1 MDLALKD
8 FQRHVGKFV
17 ATTVGVG
24 LLVAIVLT
32 MNGIYRGNIHDG
44 VWLIDHT
51 DCDLWVVERG
61 RGGPFNEPSR
71 IPQETW
77 KRIAAVPGVLRAS
90 PYIVYTVQREL
101 GGRSQ
106 QFTVV
111 GYDLYGGLGGPGR
124 LAAGRAALE
133 RPRFEMVADQKLG
146 LAPGSVVRL
155 GVHDFTVVGVT
166 RGAVDAG
173 GNPLVYLSLPDAQE
187 VLYQEDNRALELKR
201 AATVQALEAAGF
213 PASEV
218 QRLLPIVTGSA
229 TTVSAVLVRVEPG
242 ADVTAVQRHVARW
255 LYLDAYTTEEER
267 ELMLRGRLLRMTAI
281 LGLFRAL
288 LLIVAIV
295 VISLLV
301 YILTMEKIRS
311 IATLKLIGAPNRVI
325 VRLILEQSLLLTVSS
340 FGVGWTLISATQDQ
354 FPRTLVLLAADT
366 RMTFLVLLAG
376 GIVASL
382 AGIVHSLRTPPS
394 LALGG

>member
-1 MDLALKD
+1 VDLALKD
-8 FQRHVGKFV
+8 FQRHVGKFA
-17 ATTVGVG
+17 ATTIGVG

-71 IPQETW
+71 VPQETW

-90 PYIVYTVQREL
+90 PYIVYTAQREL

-111 GYDLYGGLGGPGR
+111 GYDLFGGLGGPGR
-124 LAAGRAALE
+124 LAAGRALE

-146 LAPGSVVRL
+146 LAPGTIVRL

-187 VLYQEDNRALELKR
+187 VLYQEDNRALELRR
-201 AATVQALEAAGF
+201 AASVQALEGAGF
-213 PASEV
+213 PPAEV
-218 QRLLPIVTGSA
+218 QRLLPIVAGSA
-229 TTVSAVLVRVEPG
+229 ATVSAVLVRLEPG

-267 ELMLRGRLLRMTAI
+267 ELMLRGRLLRMSAI

-295 VISLLV
+295 VIALLV

-325 VRLILEQSLLLTVSS
+325 VRLILEQSLLLTVAS
-340 FGVGWTLISATQDQ
+340 FGVGWALISATQDR

-366 RMTFLVLLAG
+366 RTTFFVLLAG

-382 AGIVHSLRTPPS
+382 AGIAHSLRTPPS

>member
-8 FQRHVGKFV
+8 FQRHVGKFA
-17 ATTVGVG
+17 ATTIGVG

-44 VWLIDHT
+44 IWLIDHT

-61 RGGPFNEPSR
+61 RGGPFNEPSH
-71 IPQETW
+71 IPRETW
-77 KRIAAVPGVLRAS
+77 KRVAAVPGVQQAS
-90 PYIVYTVQREL
+90 PYIVYTVQRQL

-111 GYDLYGGLGGPGR
+111 GYDLFGGLGGPGR
-124 LAAGRAALE
+124 LETGRTLE
-133 RPRFEMVADQKLG
+133 QPRFEMVADRKLG
-146 LAPGSVVRL
+146 LAPGDVVRL
-155 GVHDFTVVGVT
+155 GVHDFTIVGVT
-166 RGAVDAG
+166 RGAVDSG

-201 AATVQALEAAGF
+201 AASVQALEAAGF
-213 PASEV
+213 PPAEV
-218 QRLLPIVTGSA
+218 QRLLPLLESGA
-229 TTVSAVLVRVEPG
+229 ATVSAVLVRLEPG
-242 ADVTAVQRHVARW
+242 ADVQAVQRHVARW
-255 LYLDAYTTEEER
+255 LYLDAYTTGQER
-267 ELMLRGRLLRMTAI
+267 ELMLRGRLLRMSAI

-288 LLIVAIV
+288 LLVVAIV
-295 VISLLV
+295 LISLID
-301 YILTMEKIRS
+301 YIQNIEKIRS
-311 IATLKLIGAPNRVI
+311 NATLKLIGAPNWVV

-340 FGVGWTLISATQDQ
+340 FGVGWALISATQDR

-366 RMTFLVLLAG
+366 RTTFLVLLAG

>member
-1 MDLALKD
+1 MDLAIKD
-8 FQRHVGKFV
+8 FQRHVGKFA
-17 ATTVGVG
+17 ATTIGVG

-77 KRIAAVPGVLRAS
+77 KRIAALPGVLRAS

-111 GYDLYGGLGGPGR
+111 GYDLFGGLGGPRR
-124 LAAGRAALE
+124 LAAGRSLE
-133 RPRFEMVADQKLG
+133 RPRFEMVADLKLG
-146 LAPGSVVRL
+146 LAPGSTVRL
-155 GVHDFTVVGVT
+155 GVHDFNVVGVT
-166 RGAVDAG
+166 RGAVDSG

-201 AATVQALEAAGF
+201 AASVQALEEAGF
-213 PASEV
+213 SPTEV
-218 QRLLPIVTGSA
+218 LRLLPIVAGSA
-229 TTVSAVLVRVEPG
+229 ATVSAVLVRLEPG

-267 ELMLRGRLLRMTAI
+267 ELMLRGRLRRMSAI

-325 VRLILEQSLLLTVSS
+325 VRLILEQSLLLTVAS
-340 FGVGWTLISATQDQ
+340 FGVGWALISATQDR

-366 RMTFLVLLAG
+366 RTTFLVLLGG

>member
-8 FQRHVGKFV
+8 FQRHVGKFA
-17 ATTVGVG
+17 ATTIGVG

-44 VWLIDHT
+44 VWLINHT

-71 IPQETW
+71 VPQETW

-111 GYDLYGGLGGPGR
+111 GYDLFGGLGGPGR
-124 LAAGRAALE
+124 LAAGRSLE
-133 RPRFEMVADQKLG
+133 RPRFEMVADLKLG
-146 LAPGSVVRL
+146 LAPGSTVRL
-155 GVHDFTVVGVT
+155 GVHDFNVVGVT
-166 RGAVDAG
+166 RGAVDSG

-187 VLYQEDNRALELKR
+187 ALYQEDNRALELKR
-201 AATVQALEAAGF
+201 ATSVQALEEAGF
-213 PASEV
+213 PPAEV
-218 QRLLPIVTGSA
+218 LRLLPIVEGSA
-229 TTVSAVLVRVEPG
+229 ATVSAVLVRLEPG

-267 ELMLRGRLLRMTAI
+267 ELMLRGRLLRMSAI

-325 VRLILEQSLLLTVSS
+325 VRLILEQSLLLTVAS
-340 FGVGWTLISATQDQ
+340 FGVGWALISATQDR

-366 RMTFLVLLAG
+366 RTTFLVLLGG

>member
-1 MDLALKD
+1 VDLALRD
-8 FQRHVGKFV
+8 FQRHRGKFV
-17 ATTVGVG
+17 ATTFGVG

-44 VWLIDHT
+44 VWLIENT
-51 DCDLWVVERG
+51 DSDLWVVERG
-61 RGGPFNEPSR
+61 RGGPFNEPSH

-77 KRIAAVPGVLRAS
+77 KRVATVPGVLKAS
-90 PYIVYTVQREL
+90 PYIVYTVQREI

-111 GYDLYGGLGGPGR
+111 GYDLFGGLGGPGR
-124 LAAGRAALE
+124 LAAGRTLE
-133 RPRFEMVADQKLG
+133 RPRFEMVADRKLG

-166 RGAVDAG
+166 RGAVDSG

-187 VLYQEDNRALELKR
+187 VLYQEDSRALDLKR
-201 AATVQALEAAGF
+201 AASMQALEGAGLL
-213 PASEV
+213 PAEAR
-218 QRLLPIVTGSA
+218 RLLPIVTNGAAS
-229 TTVSAVLVRVEPG
+229 VSAVLVRLEAG
-242 ADVTAVQRHVARW
+242 ANASATQRLIARW
-255 LYLDAYTTEEER
+255 LYLDAFTKEEER
-267 ELMLRGRLLRMTAI
+267 QLMLRGRLLRMSAI
-281 LGLFRAL
+281 LGLFRVL

-311 IATLKLIGAPNRVI
+311 IATLKLIGAPNGII
-325 VRLILEQSLLLTVSS
+325 VRLILEQSLLLTAAS
-340 FGVGWTLISATQDQ
+340 FGMGWLLIVATQDR

-366 RMTFLVLLAG
+366 RTTFVVFLAG

-382 AGIVHSLRTPPS
+382 AGIVHALRTPPS

>member
-1 MDLALKD
+1 MDLAFKD
-8 FQRHVGKFV
+8 FQRHPGKFA

-24 LLVAIVLT
+24 LLIAIVLT

-111 GYDLYGGLGGPGR
+111 GYDLFGGLGGPGQ
-124 LAAGRAALE
+124 LEAGRALE
-133 RPRFEMVADQKLG
+133 SPRFEMVADRKLG
-146 LAPGSVVRL
+146 LAVGDLVRL
-155 GVHDFTVVGVT
+155 AVHDFTVVGVT
-166 RGAVDAG
+166 RGAVDSG

-201 AATVQALEAAGF
+201 SASLRALEAASL
-213 PASEV
+213 PSTDTE
-218 QRLLPIVTGSA
+218 RLLPLLDSGAV
-229 TTVSAVLVRVEPG
+229 TVSAVLARVEPG
-242 ADVTAVQRHVARW
+242 ADLAEVQRHVTRW
-255 LYLDAYTTEEER
+255 LYLDSYTTEQER
-267 ELMLRGRLLRMTAI
+267 DLMLRGRLLRMSAI

-288 LLIVAIV
+288 LLVVSIV

-311 IATLKLIGAPNRVI
+311 IATLKLIGAPNRII
-325 VRLILEQSLLLTVSS
+325 VRLILEQSLFLTVAS
-340 FGVGWTLISATQDQ
+340 FVAGYALISVTQER
-354 FPRTLVLLAADT
+354 FPRTLVLLSSDT
-366 RMTFLVLLAG
+366 GTTFLVLLAG

-394 LALGG
+394 VALGG

>member
-77 KRIAAVPGVLRAS
+77 KRVAAVPGVLRAS

-111 GYDLYGGLGGPGR
+111 GYDLFGGLGGPGR
-124 LAAGRAALE
+124 PAAGRALE

-146 LAPGSVVRL
+146 LAPGAVVRL

-166 RGAVDAG
+166 RGAVDSG

-201 AATVQALEAAGF
+201 AATVQELEAAGVL
-213 PASEV
+213 AGEV
-218 QRLLPIVTGSA
+218 QRLLPIVTGGA
-229 TTVSAVLVRVEPG
+229 PTVSAVLVRLEPG
-242 ADVTAVQRHVARW
+242 ADVTAVKRHVARW

-267 ELMLRGRLLRMTAI
+267 DLMLRGRLLRMSAI

-340 FGVGWTLISATQDQ
+340 FGVGWTLISATQDR
-354 FPRTLVLLAADT
+354 FPRNLVLLAADT
-366 RMTFLVLLAG
+366 RTTFLVLLAG

>member
-1 MDLALKD
+1 VDLALKD

-77 KRIAAVPGVLRAS
+77 KRVAAVPGVLRAS

-111 GYDLYGGLGGPGR
+111 GYDLFGGLGGPGR
-124 LAAGRAALE
+124 PAAGRALE

-146 LAPGSVVRL
+146 LAPGAVVRL

-166 RGAVDAG
+166 RGAVDSG
-173 GNPLVYLSLPDAQE
+173 GNPL
-187 VLYQEDNRALELKR
+187 
-201 AATVQALEAAGF
+201 
-213 PASEV
+213 
-218 QRLLPIVTGSA
+218 
-229 TTVSAVLVRVEPG
+229 
-242 ADVTAVQRHVARW
+242 
-255 LYLDAYTTEEER
+255 
-267 ELMLRGRLLRMTAI
+267 
-281 LGLFRAL
+281 
-288 LLIVAIV
+288 
-295 VISLLV
+295 
-301 YILTMEKIRS
+301 
-311 IATLKLIGAPNRVI
+311 APNQ
-325 VRLILEQSLLLTVSS
+325 QS
-340 FGVGWTLISATQDQ
+340 WC
-354 FPRTLVLLAADT
+354 R
-366 RMTFLVLLAG
+366 
-376 GIVASL
+376 
-382 AGIVHSLRTPPS
+382 
-394 LALGG
+394 

>member
-124 LAAGRAALE
+124 LAAGRALE